1 MLSRETN
8 EESKEEVCK
17 VYSDIFYIC
26 IVDVCYSD
34 LFRFVVSKKEKKN
47 KNNLILS
54 SHLTADICLCY
65 STIYEC
71 NFLHTC

>member
-8 EESKEEVCK
+8 EESKREVCQ

-34 LFRFVVSKKEKKN
+34 LFRFVVSKKEKQK
-47 KNNLILS
+47 
-54 SHLTADICLCY
+54 
-65 STIYEC
+65 
-71 NFLHTC
+71 